1 MSDRKQPTEY
11 RPLLEGM
18 TDRECAEL
26 CAELSHDLVEI
37 LQKIRDHFGKAVNI
51 NSAYRTPAKNKQ
63 VGGAA
68 YSQHLYGMAADI
80 SITPMGNSYEFTV
93 TQSDGSSNC
102 LMTIYVFTGL
112 QREEQAVSDNRFV
125 LHRTESTVYAA
136 HLEVVSAAYGI
147 TQESMKNAFHMIVQ
161 DWKVGET

>member
-1 MSDRKQPTEY
+1 MLALIERYTFFGSDTS
-11 RPLLEGM
+11 M
-18 TDRECAEL
+18 
-26 CAELSHDLVEI
+26 
-37 LQKIRDHFGKAVNI
+37 N
-51 NSAYRTPAKNKQ
+51 NK
-63 VGGAA
+63 V
-68 YSQHLYGMAADI
+68 AADI